1 MDEIMR
7 ELDTVYRMVSS
18 LTVNGDNVDIVAAVR
33 SKLRKIGSSL
43 NEEIT
48 KQTEATAS
56 TDVASE
62 V

>member
-1 MDEIMR
+1 MDEIVR

-33 SKLRKIGSSL
+33 SKLRKIGSAL
-43 NEEIT
+43 NEEIMNQT
-48 KQTEATAS
+48 KEQGSDDT
-56 TDVASE
+56 VSE